1 MRRVKMKKEVKN
13 FSRRMQELNPYL
25 SYAVQTFSDD
35 DSITFMVRIVV
46 HTLQNPCG

>member
-1 MRRVKMKKEVKN
+1 MKKEVKN

-25 SYAVQTFSDD
+25 SYADGKTVQTFSDD